1 MPAPSATVELEL
13 SYPGVGCYLV
23 VVTQLHYYITTHMTT
38 IVQPWNL
45 INIYGVTGDVVCLH
59 LINIADRYPSIC

>member
-1 MPAPSATVELEL
+1 MPAQSATVELEL
-13 SYPGVGCYLV
+13 SYPGVGRYLV
-23 VVTQLHYYITTHMTT
+23 VLTLHNCITTYMTT